1 MATVTESIGTV
12 NFDQSLTDTRAIW
25 REAVNA
31 VAERAKA
38 TLPECNGRVDK
49 AVALVL
55 NGDVQTMG
63 DGTARVASQSN
74 GQTIYHIVNGHCD
87 CKDYPKAYEGWC
99 KHRLAQAIAT
109 RAYPLAKA
117 KLDAA
122 SRPAAA
128 EPRRGAEPVETPQGI
143 PAQHVVMIQ
152 GKAFVKFAGL
162 LQMAHERGLVSLTA
176 DWTCNDTAL
185 SLAHAVA
192 RFSDGR
198 RFEESGDATPENTN
212 RKVAPHFRRVALT
225 RAKARVLRDALGV
238 DLVAVEEL
246 ADSE

>member
-1 MATVTESIGTV
+1 MATIAETTGTV
-12 NFDQSLTDTRAIW
+12 NFDQTLTDTRALW
-25 REAVNA
+25 REAVTA

-55 NGDVQTMG
+55 GGDVDMLG

-74 GQTIYHIVNGHCD
+74 GQTVYHIVNGHCD

-99 KHRLAQAIAT
+99 KHRLAHAIAK

-117 KLDAA
+117 KLDADTTGQPTPAQPA
-122 SRPAAA
+122 S
-128 EPRRGAEPVETPQGI
+128 PVETPQGV
-143 PAQHVVMIQ
+143 PPQHVVLIQ
-152 GKAFVKFAGL
+152 GKPFVKFAGL
-162 LQMAHERGLVSLTA
+162 LQMAHERGLVSLTV
-176 DWTCNDTAL
+176 DWTYNDGAL

-192 RFSDGR
+192 TFQDGR
-198 RFEESGDATPENTN
+198 SFEEAGDATPDNVT

-246 ADSE
+246 SDSE

>member
-1 MATVTESIGTV
+1 MTNVAETNGTV
-12 NFDQSLTDTRAIW
+12 NFDQTLTTDTRAIW
-25 REAVNA
+25 RQAVTA

-49 AVALVL
+49 AMALVL
-55 NGDVQTMG
+55 AGDVDLLG

-87 CKDYPKAYEGWC
+87 CRDYEKAPDQWC
-99 KHRLAQAIAT
+99 KHRLAHAIAK

-117 KLDAA
+117 QLAAA
-122 SRPAAA
+122 SPPAAA
-128 EPRRGAEPVETPQGI
+128 ESVTSSQSI
-143 PAQHVVMIQ
+143 PPQHVVMIQ
-152 GKAFVKFAGL
+152 GKPFVKFAGL

-176 DWTCNDTAL
+176 DWTANESAL
-185 SLAHAVA
+185 ALAHAVA

-198 RFEESGDATPENTN
+198 VFEESGDATPENTN

-246 ADSE
+246 SDSE